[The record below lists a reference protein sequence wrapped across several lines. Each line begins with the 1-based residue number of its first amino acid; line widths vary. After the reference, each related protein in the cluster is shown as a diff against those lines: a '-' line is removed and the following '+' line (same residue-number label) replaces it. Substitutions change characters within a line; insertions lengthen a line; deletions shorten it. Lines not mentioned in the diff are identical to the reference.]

1 MFRIRRI
8 LDASAPANKAC
19 VEQVIA
25 ILKQRFAQLSLQ
37 ELESLT
43 EKLNNP
49 LKYRFQCRLLVA
61 ERKSDQIQGFAIL
74 LYVPDLK
81 FCLLDYLAAGKE
93 VSGRGLGGALYG
105 RVKEECRN
113 LNARALFME
122 CLPDDPELSPD
133 PAIRKENQKRL
144 AFYEGFGA
152 FPILGTQYETPI
164 KEGDTDP
171 PYLVIDTLGGEFPE
185 RGFLSRAVR
194 AILERKYGD
203 VCPPSYIEN
212 VSQSFLDGDP
222 ILRQPRYLAPKKR
235 SIERELDKDEIDRSR
250 RIYYFANHEH
260 LIHHVKER
268 GYVESPVRVGA
279 ILKELVPL
287 SFMEEKETRAF
298 SDRHILAV
306 HDRDFFTFLKRA
318 CAAVPDGKSVYPYVF
333 PIRNQTRHPED
344 TALLSGYYCIDTFT
358 PINKNAYAAARQ
370 AVNCCLSAADS
381 VLSRSG
387 VAYALVRPP
396 GHHAERR
403 SFGGFCYFSNTA
415 IAAQYLSD
423 YGWVAIL
430 DIDYHHGN
438 GQQDIFWRR
447 DDVLTISIHGH
458 PRFAY
463 PYFTGFPDEKGEGP
477 GTGFNINFALPE
489 KLENEDY
496 IKTFRKALNKIEEFS
511 PDYLVVALGLDTS
524 KADPTGTWTLGA
536 ESYRLIGSMLGALS
550 LPTLVVQEGG
560 YRTRTLGANCRNFFH
575 GIYTSWRP
583 VRAKKK
589 RRVTSG
595 DSEAG
600 RRLRHSVSRLDIE
613 PVGKMVADTGVFS
626 PEEVDC
632 AKELVAEASE
642 RGESGSSYRFVFLE
656 QGGDMLGY
664 ACYGRVPL
672 TEGSFD
678 LYWLV
683 VDPRYHRRGVAAE
696 LLSAVETETERMGGR
711 AIYVE
716 TSSTEVYSP
725 ARSFYLNQGYKEV
738 SRLKDF
744 YRPGDDR
751 ITFLKQLEKF

>member
-25 ILKQRFAQLSLQ
+25 ILRQRFATLSVQ
-37 ELESLT
+37 ELESLA

-74 LYVPDLK
+74 LYVPDLN

-113 LNARALFME
+113 LNVRALFME

-133 PAIRKENQKRL
+133 PAIRKENEKRL
-144 AFYEGFGA
+144 AFYEDFGA
-152 FPILGTQYETPI
+152 FPIDGTLYETPI

-222 ILRQPRYLAPKKR
+222 VLRPPRYLPLKKR
-235 SIERELDKDEIDRSR
+235 SADRELDKEEIERSR

-279 ILKELVPL
+279 ILKELAPL
-287 SFMEEKETRAF
+287 PFMEEKESRAF

-306 HDRDFFTFLKRA
+306 HDRDFFNFLKRA
-318 CAAVPDGKSVYPYVF
+318 CAAVPEGKSVYPYVF

-344 TALLSGYYCIDTFT
+344 TALLAGYYCIDTFT

-370 AVNCCLSAADS
+370 AVDCCLSAADS

-415 IAAQYLSD
+415 IAAQYLSA
-423 YGWVAIL
+423 YGRVAIL

-447 DDVLTISIHGH
+447 EDVLTISLHGH

-477 GTGFNINFALPE
+477 GTGFNINYAMPE
-489 KLENEDY
+489 KLDNDDY
-496 IKTFRKALNKIEEFS
+496 IKTLRRALNKIEEFS

-536 ESYRLIGSMLGALS
+536 ESFRAIGTMLGSLC

-575 GIYTSWRP
+575 GIYSSWRP
-583 VRAKKK
+583 VRIK
-589 RRVTSG
+589 RGQRR
-595 DSEAG
+595 DSAHREAG
-600 RRLRHSVSRLDIE
+600 RLLRYSVSRLDIE
-613 PVGKMVADTGVFS
+613 PVGKMVTDTGVFS
-626 PEEVDC
+626 AEEVDC

-642 RGESGSSYRFVFLE
+642 RGEDGSGYRFVFLE
-656 QGGDMLGY
+656 QGGEMLGY
-664 ACYGRVPL
+664 ACFGRVPL

-683 VDPRYHRRGVAAE
+683 VDPRYHRQGVAAE
-696 LLSAVETETERMGGR
+696 LLSAVEAETERLGGR
-711 AIYVE
+711 SIYVE
-716 TSSTEVYSP
+716 TSSTAVYAP
-725 ARSFYLNQGYKEV
+725 ARAFYMNQGYEEV

-751 ITFLKQLEKF
+751 ITFLKRFT